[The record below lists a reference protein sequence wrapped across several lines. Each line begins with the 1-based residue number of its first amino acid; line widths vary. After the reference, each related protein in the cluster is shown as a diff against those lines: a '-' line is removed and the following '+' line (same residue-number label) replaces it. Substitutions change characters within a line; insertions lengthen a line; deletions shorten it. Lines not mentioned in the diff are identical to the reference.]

1 MRIRRARAAVFAAA
15 LLAAGVPAGAQTAP
29 TPRPTLPAPP
39 PPKKGAKIVPLD
51 FGGVW
56 EIDLKVSEGV
66 STSMGKAVLAV
77 RQNGDR
83 LWIEPIEQPRPYLS
97 ADEIV
102 VDGKL
107 YEKAIGRGDK
117 GTVQAQWGKDRK
129 SLWIQTV
136 TKNPEGDEVAFQ
148 RSRWELKDG
157 GNTWTR
163 KTWTI
168 QKGKTRESLLV
179 FRKRPGEKP
188 PEH

>member
-1 MRIRRARAAVFAAA
+1 ARDRASLATARMRNGRVAPAALAAAVLAAA
-15 LLAAGVPAGAQTAP
+15 VRAQTAPP

-39 PPKKGAKIVPLD
+39 PAAKGAKAVPLD
-51 FGGVW
+51 FSGVW
-56 EIDLKVSEGV
+56 DIDLKASEGV

-107 YEKAIGRGDK
+107 YEKAVGRGDK

-129 SLWIQTV
+129 ALWIQTV
-136 TKNPEGDEVAFQ
+136 TKNP
-148 RSRWELKDG
+148 DG
-157 GNTWTR
+157 T
-163 KTWTI
+163 
-168 QKGKTRESLLV
+168 E
-179 FRKRPGEKP
+179 
-188 PEH
+188 